1 MNTDM
6 LSTKVV
12 DGIAVVTLG
21 SPQKMYFDMA
31 MGDALTGELQA
42 FAGDHNVRVV
52 IITGGTPGYFN
63 RHFDIPALIDIAEQI
78 RASGRQWP
86 DNASYHG
93 GFFDKAMALCETM
106 PKPVIAAISGTALAG
121 AFEFTLACDIRIAED
136 GDYLI
141 GLPETNLGLLP
152 GASGTQRLPRTVG
165 MAAALWHILM
175 GKPLSPREAEARGFV
190 HETVKGKAIDRAM
203 EIAKLLSTHP
213 PESSAYIKRLVRSA
227 NETPLADGLALERN
241 LFLRLC
247 TSDTALARMRN
258 YDEKK
263 ITEPSRGF
271 EVDEEVV
278 NRG

>member
-31 MGDALTGELQA
+31 MGDALTDELQA

-78 RASGRQWP
+78 RASDRQWP

-93 GFFDKAMALCETM
+93 GFFDKAMAICETM

-165 MAAALWHILM
+165 MAAALWHILI

-190 HETVKGKAIDRAM
+190 HETVKGKAIDRAI
-203 EIAKLLSTHP
+203 EIARLLSKHP
-213 PESSAYIKRLVRSA
+213 PESAAYIKRLVRSA

-258 YDEKK
+258 YDTKK
-263 ITEPSRGF
+263 ITDPSRGF

>member
-31 MGDALTGELQA
+31 MGDALTDELQA

-93 GFFDKAMALCETM
+93 GFFDKAMAICETM
-106 PKPVIAAISGTALAG
+106 PKPVIAAISGTALCRR
-121 AFEFTLACDIRIAED
+121 FRI
-136 GDYLI
+136 YS
-141 GLPETNLGLLP
+141 GLRYSDRRG
-152 GASGTQRLPRTVG
+152 GRLPDRPTG
-165 MAAALWHILM
+165 NEPRPSARR
-175 GKPLSPREAEARGFV
+175 KRNTKTSPHRRYG
-190 HETVKGKAIDRAM
+190 GR
-203 EIAKLLSTHP
+203 
-213 PESSAYIKRLVRSA
+213 
-227 NETPLADGLALERN
+227 
-241 LFLRLC
+241 
-247 TSDTALARMRN
+247 ALAH
-258 YDEKK
+258 
-263 ITEPSRGF
+263 SHG
-271 EVDEEVV
+271 
-278 NRG
+278 

>member
-1 MNTDM
+1 MKTDI
-6 LSTKVV
+6 LTTEVIDK
-12 DGIAVVTLG
+12 IAVVKLG
-21 SPQKMYFDMA
+21 SPKKMYFDMA
-31 MGDALTGELQA
+31 MGDALTEELQA
-42 FAGDHNVRVV
+42 FAGDPHVRVV

-86 DNASYHG
+86 DSATYHG
-93 GFFDKAMALCETM
+93 GFFDKAMAICETM
-106 PKPVIAAISGTALAG
+106 
-121 AFEFTLACDIRIAED
+121 
-136 GDYLI
+136 
-141 GLPETNLGLLP
+141 
-152 GASGTQRLPRTVG
+152 RLPRTVG

-175 GKPLSPREAEARGFV
+175 GKPLSPREAEAKGFV

-203 EIAKLLSTHP
+203 EIAKHLSKHP
-213 PESSAYIKRLVRSA
+213 PESTSYIKRLVRSA

-258 YDEKK
+258 YEEKK

-271 EVDEEVV
+271 EVDEKVV

>member
-1 MNTDM
+1 
-6 LSTKVV
+6 
-12 DGIAVVTLG
+12 
-21 SPQKMYFDMA
+21 MYFDMA
-31 MGDALTGELQA
+31 MGDALTDELQA

-93 GFFDKAMALCETM
+93 GFFDKAMAICETM

-121 AFEFTLACDIRIAED
+121 AFEFTLACDIRIAEE

-190 HETVKGKAIDRAM
+190 HETVTGKAIDRAL
-203 EIAKLLSTHP
+203 EIAKLLSKHP
-213 PESSAYIKRLVRSA
+213 PESAAYIKRLVRSA
-227 NETPLADGLALERN
+227 NETPLAAGLALERN

-247 TSDTALARMRN
+247 ISDTALARMRN
-258 YDEKK
+258 YDAKK
-263 ITEPSRGF
+263 ITDPSRGF

>member
-1 MNTDM
+1 M
-6 LSTKVV
+6 LSTTVV

-31 MGDALTGELQA
+31 MGDALTDELQA

-63 RHFDIPALIDIAEQI
+63 RHFDILALIDIAEQI

-93 GFFDKAMALCETM
+93 GFFDKAMAICETM

-165 MAAALWHILM
+165 MAAALWHILI

-190 HETVKGKAIDRAM
+190 HETVKGKAIDRAI
-203 EIAKLLSTHP
+203 EIARLLSKHP
-213 PESSAYIKRLVRSA
+213 PESAAYIKRLVRSA

-247 TSDTALARMRN
+247 ISDTALARMRN
-258 YDEKK
+258 YDAKK
-263 ITEPSRGF
+263 IADPSRGF

>member
-6 LSTKVV
+6 LSTTVV

-31 MGDALTGELQA
+31 MGDALTDELQA

-93 GFFDKAMALCETM
+93 GFFDKAMAICETM

-141 GLPETNLGLLP
+141 GLPETSLGLLP

-165 MAAALWHILM
+165 MAAALWHILI

-190 HETVKGKAIDRAM
+190 HETVKGKAIDRAI
-203 EIAKLLSTHP
+203 EIARLLSKHP
-213 PESSAYIKRLVRSA
+213 PESAAYIKRLVRSA

-258 YDEKK
+258 YDTKK
-263 ITEPSRGF
+263 ITDPSRGF